1 MSELLTMQ
9 AERKLWFDGP
19 NYTADAVVIDPERER
34 IFLIQ
39 RKDTGQWAL
48 PGGFVDPED
57 ASPYETAIREASEE
71 GNLTLSGSAPLVF
84 RGIVDDP
91 RNTEEAWI
99 ETSAYLFLT
108 ERTDTVEA
116 GDDAKDIDWPRI
128 DGLTPKDLYA
138 SHAMIIERALEQ
150 MRGQQ
155 LFETLASADTAL
167 RIDAGHM
174 EYDKAI
180 IARDAMHVFAKSH
193 NPERFSDPDKAA
205 RSYAYLEKEAFTM
218 AHLRQHGFTGLPR
231 QSALHQNT
239 LAMDA
244 LRPEDG
250 WQWRADASS
259 VDVYV
264 RDAAAAFAHL
274 ATMPVPADSFD
285 IDPSH
290 TSFLAEG
297 WWAFDETAPSLLE
310 EKTCSFMDR
319 LSSSSQDTA
328 AQLLGDIPA
337 LHRAG
342 SEPYHPGPFVFCH
355 HDVRQ
360 SNLAWHP
367 NHGTKLVDWSWA
379 GVGEVGSD
387 ITSLLIDLHKSGHD
401 ITPYKDL
408 INPRHCLTLM
418 GFWLGHSTWPHRG
431 DDTVRFQQFLSAL
444 SAYEILQNN

>member
-1 MSELLTMQ
+1 MTETT
-9 AERKLWFDGP
+9 EHKLWLDGP
-19 NYTADAVVIDPERER
+19 NFTADAVVIDPNQER
-34 IFLIQ
+34 IFLVQ

-57 ASPYETAIREASEE
+57 ASPYDAAVREANEE
-71 GNLTLSGSAPLVF
+71 GNLTLSGTAPLVF

-91 RNTEEAWI
+91 RNTEDAWI

-108 ERTDTVEA
+108 ECTNTAKA
-116 GDDAKDIDWPRI
+116 GDDAKAVDWPRI
-128 DGLTPKDLYA
+128 DELTPENLYA

-155 LFETLASADTAL
+155 LFEILALADTAL

-174 EYDKAI
+174 EYDKSVASSNDTHI
-180 IARDAMHVFAKSH
+180 FAKSH
-193 NPERFSDPDKAA
+193 NPERFSDPDKAD
-205 RSYAYLEKEAFTM
+205 RSYAYLEKEALTM
-218 AHLRQHGFTGLPR
+218 AHLRQHGFTGLPG

-239 LAMDA
+239 LAMNA

-250 WQWRADASS
+250 WQWRIDAAS
-259 VDVYV
+259 VDAYV
-264 RDAAAAFAHL
+264 CDAAATFAYL
-274 ATMPVPADSFD
+274 ETMPVPADSFD

-290 TSFLAEG
+290 TSFLTEG
-297 WWAFDETAPSLLE
+297 WWAFDETTSQLLDE
-310 EKTCSFMDR
+310 RARSFMDR
-319 LSSSSQDTA
+319 LSPSSQDTA
-328 AQLLGDIPA
+328 AQLLSDIPA
-337 LHRAG
+337 LYQAG
-342 SEPYHPGPFVFCH
+342 NEPYQPGPFVFCH

-367 NHGTKLVDWSWA
+367 TEGTKLVDWSWA
-379 GVGEVGSD
+379 GVGESGSD

-401 ITPYKDL
+401 ISPHRDL
-408 INPRHCLTLM
+408 INPRHCLTLL

-444 SAYEILQNN
+444 SAYEILEDL

>member
-1 MSELLTMQ
+1 MSELMTETT
-9 AERKLWFDGP
+9 ERKLWLDGP
-19 NYTADAVVIDPERER
+19 NFTADAVVIDPSLER
-34 IFLIQ
+34 IFLVQ

-108 ERTDTVEA
+108 EYTDTAKA
-116 GDDAKDIDWPRI
+116 GDDAKAVAWPTID
-128 DGLTPKDLYA
+128 DLTPDDLYA
-138 SHAMIIERALEQ
+138 SHAMIIERALEHL
-150 MRGQQ
+150 RGRQ
-155 LFETLASADTAL
+155 LIDVLTTPDTIT

-174 EYDKAI
+174 EYDKSI
-180 IARDAMHVFAKSH
+180 VTDDTLSVFAKSH
-193 NPERFSDPDKAA
+193 NPDRFSDPDKAD
-205 RSYAYLEKEAFTM
+205 RSYAYLEKEALTM
-218 AHLRQHGFTGLPR
+218 AHLRQHGFTGLPG

-239 LAMDA
+239 LAMNA

-250 WQWRADASS
+250 WQWHADPTLLDA
-259 VDVYV
+259 YV
-264 RDAAAAFAHL
+264 RDAARTFSHL
-274 ATMPVPADSFD
+274 ETMPVPADSFA

-290 TSFLAEG
+290 TSFMAEG
-297 WWAFDETAPSLLE
+297 WWSFDDTTPLTLHDKARG
-310 EKTCSFMDR
+310 FMDR
-319 LSSSSQDTA
+319 LHPSSQTTA
-328 AQLLGDIPA
+328 LDLLDAIPA
-337 LHRAG
+337 LRQAG
-342 SEPYHPGPFVFCH
+342 TEPYHPGSFVFCH

-367 NHGTKLVDWSWA
+367 EDGTKLVDWSWA
-379 GVGEVGSD
+379 GMGEAGSD

-401 ITPYKDL
+401 ITPYHDL
-408 INPRHCLTLM
+408 VNPRHCLTLM

-444 SAYEILQNN
+444 SAYEVLKNI